1 MKKRVSVIIPVY
13 NVEKFILKT
22 VESVMNQ
29 DYKDVEI
36 ILVNDGSPDN
46 SAQIIDELA
55 KRDNRIICIHKEN
68 GGVSSARN
76 AGLKI
81 ATGEYVT
88 FIDGDDWVEPN
99 YISYLL
105 DLIEKNSCEIGM
117 NKNNYSDY
125 SMNSSDKEYVVEA
138 EKAIEWIYLG
148 DIFVAVWN
156 KIYKMSFL
164 RDNDIL
170 FDEKIWYGEGMLF
183 NIDCLQFIDR
193 VAVGEKC
200 VYHQVNNPN
209 SAMRKFNVDSNLCG
223 IKSLEIQKEHWKKSN
238 PAILDAWNLS

>member
-1 MKKRVSVIIPVY
+1 
-13 NVEKFILKT
+13 
-22 VESVMNQ
+22 
-29 DYKDVEI
+29 
-36 ILVNDGSPDN
+36 
-46 SAQIIDELA
+46 
-55 KRDNRIICIHKEN
+55 
-68 GGVSSARN
+68 
-76 AGLKI
+76 
-81 ATGEYVT
+81 
-88 FIDGDDWVEPN
+88 
-99 YISYLL
+99 
-105 DLIEKNSCEIGM
+105 
-117 NKNNYSDY
+117 
-125 SMNSSDKEYVVEA
+125 MNSSDKEYVVEA

-238 PAILDAWNLS
+238 PAILDA